1 MENLNNKIE
10 SLLFYQAEPVK
21 IKKLAEILEF
31 DEERV
36 IESLDKLEQELDQRG
51 IRLIKNDGSVSLT
64 TSPENSEIIEKIKK
78 EEQDRELS
86 KAALETLSIILYRG
100 PMKRSEIDYIRGVNS
115 QFSLRSLLVKG
126 LIEKETSKTDER
138 TYIYKPSMD
147 LLSYTGISK
156 IEELPDYKEVNN
168 DINSFMEFEDNSEKE
183 NDD

>member
-21 IKKLAEILEF
+21 IKKLAEILEVS
-31 DEERV
+31 EEEV
-36 IESLDKLEQELDQRG
+36 SESLNKLEQELDQRG
-51 IRLIKNDGSVSLT
+51 IKLIKNDGAVSLT

-115 QFSLRSLLVKG
+115 QFSLRSLLIKG
-126 LIEKETSKTDER
+126 LIEKEQSKTDER

-147 LLSYTGISK
+147 ILSHMGISK
-156 IEELPDYKEVNN
+156 IEELPDYQEVNN
-168 DINSFMEFEDNSEKE
+168 DINSFIE
-183 NDD
+183 NDNE

>member
-21 IKKLAEILEF
+21 IKKLAEILEV
-31 DEERV
+31 DKEK
-36 IESLDKLEQELDQRG
+36 IDESLNKLEQELENRG
-51 IRLIKNDGSVSLT
+51 IKLIKNDGTISLT

-115 QFSLRSLLVKG
+115 QFSLRSLLIKG
-126 LIEKETSKTDER
+126 LIEKEQSKTDER
-138 TYIYKPSMD
+138 TYIYKSSMD
-147 LLSYTGISK
+147 LLSYMGISK
-156 IEELPDYKEVNN
+156 IEELPDYQDVNN
-168 DINSFMEFEDNSEKE
+168 DINSFIE
-183 NDD
+183 NDNE